1 MQGPIPKANIKVPIP
16 IVPPKYQPTEST
28 EISIKD
34 LTAAIGRLVFFCK
47 PVIKPSL
54 GPGPTLAIN

>member
-16 IVPPKYQPTEST
+16 IVPPKYQPTEAT

-34 LTAAIGRLVFFCK
+34 LTAAIGRLVFFCHF
-47 PVIKPSL
+47 VEIKHRLRNLSS
-54 GPGPTLAIN
+54 N